1 MGNRST
7 LSVTLSVLAIS
18 VLLGTAS
25 SNAYSSYA
33 GSTSNTA
40 VVSWLPPAERT
51 DGSALTNLSGYRVHY
66 GKSMNAMRI
75 IDIRNPGQTSQ
86 FIDGLGEGWWF
97 FAVTA
102 YTSDGLESEM
112 SGLGAKRILE
122 QGLIP
127 SPPKL
132 FWSSRRGPIF

>member
-1 MGNRST
+1 MCDRST
-7 LSVTLSVLAIS
+7 LSVILSVLAIS

-25 SNAYSSYA
+25 SNAYSSYS
-33 GSTSNTA
+33 GSTSDTA
-40 VVSWLPPAERT
+40 VVSWLPPTERT
-51 DGSALTNLSGYRVHY
+51 DGSALTNLSGYRVYY

-127 SPPKL
+127 SPPKP